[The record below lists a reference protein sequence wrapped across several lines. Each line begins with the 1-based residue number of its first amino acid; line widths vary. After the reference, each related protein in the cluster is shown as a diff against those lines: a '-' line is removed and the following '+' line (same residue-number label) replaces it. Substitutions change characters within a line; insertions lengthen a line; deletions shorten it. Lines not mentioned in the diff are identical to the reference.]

1 MTAQDIIGL
10 NLQEVRRRT
19 IKIWRGIPDAQ
30 LAWKPDETALSIGEM
45 IRHVWEGSEN
55 YRRIVAHGG
64 SLELPDSYADD
75 PISSAEAE
83 IAFATPLIE
92 QLLEDIHGF
101 TADDLTTKWIDRSDV
116 GYRRTLGDFL
126 ARIAYHESVHAGQL
140 LGYMRMAGIERP
152 DIWD

>member
-1 MTAQDIIGL
+1 MTAQEILVL
-10 NLQEVRRRT
+10 NLQEVRRRSL
-19 IKIWRGIPDAQ
+19 KIWRGIPDSQ
-30 LAWKPDETALSIGEM
+30 LAWKLDETALTIGEM
-45 IRHVWEGSEN
+45 IRHVWEGGEN

-64 SLELPDSYADD
+64 SLELPDTYADG
-75 PISSAEAE
+75 PISSVETE
-83 IAFATPLIE
+83 IAFAAPLFE
-92 QLLEDIHGF
+92 KLLEDIRGF
-101 TADDLTTKWIDRSDV
+101 TSDDLSTKWIDRSDV

>member
-1 MTAQDIIGL
+1 MTAQEILVL
-10 NLQEVRRRT
+10 NLQEVRRRSL
-19 IKIWRGIPDAQ
+19 KIWRGIPDAQ
-30 LAWKPDETALSIGEM
+30 LAWKPDEKALSIGEM

-64 SLELPDSYADD
+64 SLELPDTYADA
-75 PISSAEAE
+75 PISSVETE
-83 IAFATPLIE
+83 IVLAAPLFE
-92 QLLEDIHGF
+92 TLLEDIRGF
-101 TADDLTTKWIDRSDV
+101 TADDLSTKWIDRSDV

-140 LGYMRMAGIERP
+140 LGYLRTAGIERP